1 MVYCKAGQYRNMAMA
16 AEELIGKGFSI
27 EEPIHL
33 ISLIRNITLIHEKE
47 ILCLI

>member
-1 MVYCKAGQYRNMAMA
+1 MMYCKASQYRSMAMA

-27 EEPIHL
+27 EGAIHL
-33 ISLIRNITLIHEKE
+33 IGLIWNITLSNEKE